1 MAEQSAKPVLLD
13 FCGQLAVNL
22 CSVFAEPSANLRN
35 LFDPVQPPLDRFFR
49 QYFKAHVKSLPIPIV
64 DCLRRNRPALSFN
77 DPHCPAGHDHSSD
90 EEHEA
95 VSSVAEHFPGGIALR
110 NSEDNGRAECEQ
122 HGGAKVRKFQGHC
135 FFPLAMW

>member
-1 MAEQSAKPVLLD
+1 MRARRTPRIDADESESRRVTHPTPVLGRV
-13 FCGQLAVNL
+13 GQFFVSGAR
-22 CSVFAEPSANLRN
+22 A
-35 LFDPVQPPLDRFFR
+35 DP
-49 QYFKAHVKSLPIPIV
+49 
-64 DCLRRNRPALSFN
+64 PALSFN
-77 DPHCPAGHDHSSD
+77 DPHRPAGHDDSSN

-110 NSEDNGRAECEQ
+110 NSEDNRRAECEQ